1 MGKQSPFQALVDRQL
16 DEPIEQPAGP
26 YATAAPGQQTGQ
38 QTSQPTNQPSTQSG
52 DQSLSHKERG
62 KSSNPDYQRM
72 TVYLRRD
79 TILDLKRR
87 IVGTNV
93 ELSDIVQDAV
103 DRWIRQ
109 PGK

>member
-1 MGKQSPFQALVDRQL
+1 MSRLSNRPDHTRRRQL
-16 DEPIEQPAGP
+16 VSRLA
-26 YATAAPGQQTGQ
+26 Q
-38 QTSQPTNQPSTQSG
+38 QTSQPTTQPSTQSG

>member
-1 MGKQSPFQALVDRQL
+1 MAKQSPFQALVDRQL
-16 DEPIEQPAGP
+16 DEPSAHNQTPEIRQIDVPTQPPA
-26 YATAAPGQQTGQ
+26 
-38 QTSQPTNQPSTQSG
+38 QPSRQSG

-62 KSSNPDYQRM
+62 KSSNPEYQRL

-87 IVGTNV
+87 IVGTSV
-93 ELSDIVQDAV
+93 ELSEIVQDAV

-109 PGK
+109 PER

>member
-1 MGKQSPFQALVDRQL
+1 MAKQSPFQALVDRQL
-16 DEPIEQPAGP
+16 DEPVQPAHHIQP
-26 YATAAPGQQTGQ
+26 EIRSVEITDQP
-38 QTSQPTNQPSTQSG
+38 TSQAPRQAG

-62 KSSNPDYQRM
+62 KSSNPDYQRL

-109 PGK
+109 PEKQ

>member
-1 MGKQSPFQALVDRQL
+1 MAKQSPFQALVDRQL
-16 DEPIEQPAGP
+16 DEPAHHFEPETP
-26 YATAAPGQQTGQ
+26 LPETTAHRTDQAPRQA
-38 QTSQPTNQPSTQSG
+38 G

-62 KSSNPDYQRM
+62 KSSNPDYQRL

-87 IVGTNV
+87 IAGTNV

-109 PGK
+109 SEKQ